1 MMRTRIKFCGLVE
14 PADVDAAVALGVDA
28 IGLVF
33 YARSSRVIDQ
43 RQAVELRRRIP
54 SYVRC
59 VGLFVDEAVHRVQAL
74 RDAVGLDLI
83 QFHGDE
89 TVQQCELAAGKTPYW
104 RAVRMRS
111 RADLLESKARYVT
124 AEALLLD
131 TFSAGYGGSGQSF
144 DWSWVHPESDAPY
157 VMSGGLDVGTV
168 GQAIER
174 TAPLFVDVS
183 SGIQTENP
191 RKKDPTKMAEFV
203 RRVLLQDAKSA
214 AIIVDHNA
222 PSGTL
227 QRREANQ

>member
-1 MMRTRIKFCGLVE
+1 MKRTRIKFCGLVE
-14 PADVDAAVALGVDA
+14 PADVDTAVALGVDA

-33 YARSSRVIDQ
+33 YARSTRVLDQ
-43 RQAVELRRRIP
+43 QQARELRRRIP

-59 VGLFVDEAVHRVQAL
+59 VGLFVNEAVHRVQAL

-89 TVQQCELAAGKTPYW
+89 TVEQCELGAGKTPYW

-131 TFSAGYGGSGQSF
+131 NFSAGYGGSGQSF
-144 DWSWVHPESDAPY
+144 DWSWVHPDSDAPF
-157 VMSGGLDVGTV
+157 VMSGGLGVENV
-168 GQAIER
+168 GQAIEN

-191 RKKDPTKMAEFV
+191 RKKDPAKMTEFV
-203 RRVLLQDAKSA
+203 RRVLLQDAK
-214 AIIVDHNA
+214 
-222 PSGTL
+222 
-227 QRREANQ
+227 